1 MKGIASHIL
10 KATLL
15 ALLLA
20 SQSVYGGLVTVTV
33 DWTSVCGSGPAH
45 TASDCIFSVQYD
57 NTASS
62 ASLYSDGANG
72 IGEFGY
78 GDDVWI
84 ADVIAPGAVFLS
96 QGIADLSG
104 FYNVVE
110 SQVINE
116 NSGSTELHSLDAI
129 DSAILTDTYSYVYED
144 STGINFL
151 FRKDSFSFEFNFQTL
166 LGTYEVLDTA
176 GNSALERELNLTS
189 RSVRVTI
196 EGEIVLSPA
205 PGEPTPPPATIPA
218 TNPPAPPSEPEPPTE
233 PETPAVNASS
243 PSMTG
248 ILLLALLVT
257 MFSRTSRNQI
267 FQRSVV
273 T

>member
-1 MKGIASHIL
+1 MVGITSHLL
-10 KATLL
+10 KASLL
-15 ALLLA
+15 TLLLA
-20 SQSVYGGLVTVTV
+20 SQYAYGGLVTITV
-33 DWTSVCGSGPAH
+33 DWTSVCGSGPSH
-45 TASDCIFSVQYD
+45 TASDCIFDVQYD
-57 NTASS
+57 NTASG

-84 ADVIAPGAVFLS
+84 ADVIAPGAIFLS
-96 QGIADLSG
+96 QGIANLSG

-110 SQVINE
+110 SQLIQE
-116 NSGSTELHSLDAI
+116 NPSSTSLHNLDSI

-166 LGTYEVLDTA
+166 LGTYEVLNTE
-176 GNSALERELNLTS
+176 GSSILERELDLSNPN
-189 RSVRVTI
+189 VTVTTQ
-196 EGEIVLSPA
+196 GEIIFSPA

-218 TNPPAPPSEPEPPTE
+218 TNPPAPPSEPEPPAE
-233 PETPAVNASS
+233 PETPAVNASA
-243 PSMTG
+243 PSMFG
-248 ILLLALLVT
+248 IFLLALLLT
-257 MFSRTSRNQI
+257 MTSRTSRNQAL
-267 FQRSVV
+267 QRSGV